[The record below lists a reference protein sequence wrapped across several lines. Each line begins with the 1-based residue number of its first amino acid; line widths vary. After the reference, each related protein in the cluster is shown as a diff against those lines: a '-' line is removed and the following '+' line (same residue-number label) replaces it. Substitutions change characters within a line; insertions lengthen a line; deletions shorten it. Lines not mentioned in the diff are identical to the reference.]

1 MGNPRMITREM
12 KISATPEVW
21 LKLERFFALM
31 HFNRGHTAIFGIAF
45 DGDGADAFKIDPPP
59 REELRK
65 PAQRIGDAG
74 DGIGGAGAGGDED
87 DAGLAG
93 RPRIA
98 LRRMGRRLFVA
109 DKDVLDARAVG
120 VRPEHRIIDRQDCP
134 AGVAEHDLH
143 AEIAQRLD
151 QDVCSALFAHG
162 SSPPELRLVRR
173 G

>member
-31 HFNRGHTAIFGIAF
+31 HFNGGHTAIFGIAF

-74 DGIGGAGAGGDED
+74 PTLE
-87 DAGLAG
+87 
-93 RPRIA
+93 IA
-98 LRRMGRRLFVA
+98 NENSYTAKHVKVEGFYVMR
-109 DKDVLDARAVG
+109 DSDVLLKDGGNGHELVVAR
-120 VRPEHRIIDRQDCP
+120 RYD
-134 AGVAEHDLH
+134 
-143 AEIAQRLD
+143 
-151 QDVCSALFAHG
+151 
-162 SSPPELRLVRR
+162 
-173 G
+173 